1 MIERHKRRFT
11 VFPFIM
17 LEPFGAVVDCRSL
30 FPVYFFKNTVRNVS
44 FAI

>member
-17 LEPFGAVVDCRSL
+17 LEPFWAVVDCRSL
-30 FPVYFFKNTVRNVS
+30 FLVYYFEEYSKKC
-44 FAI
+44 